1 MHVSADYQPTG
12 DQPRAIGE
20 ITEAINRDDRYTTLL
35 GATGTGKTHTVAR
48 VIERVEKPTLVIAH
62 NKTLAA
68 QLCNEFREY
77 FPHNAVEYFV
87 SYYDYY
93 QPEAYLP
100 ASDTYIEK
108 DSSVNDD
115 IDRLRHAATAA
126 LFTRRDVVIVASV
139 SCIYGMGSP
148 ASYERMVLFL
158 AVGEEHPRQAILEKL
173 VAIQYQRNDVLL
185 GRGKMRV
192 RGDVIEVQPA
202 NMESAYR
209 ISLFGDEVESIVHF
223 DPLTGEVYG
232 KLDHLAVYPA
242 THYAMEREQV
252 EAAVGAIGEELA
264 GRLAELEADG
274 KMLEAHR
281 LRSRTEYDMEMLREM
296 GFCNGIENYSRILEG
311 RSQGTPP
318 HTLLDYF
325 PDDYLIVI
333 DESHQTVPQIGGMYE
348 GDRSRK
354 QTLVEHGFRLPSALD
369 NRPLRFDE
377 FLDRAPQLLFV
388 SATPGSF
395 ELRHSTHVAEQI
407 IRPTGLIDPEV
418 EVRPTKRQIDDL
430 LAEIR
435 GRVDV
440 NERTLVTT
448 LTKKMAEDLT
458 DYLLEA
464 GVRTRYLH
472 SEVDTLE
479 RIRIIRELRL
489 GEYDVLVGV
498 NLLREGLDL
507 PEVSLVA
514 ILDADKE
521 GFLRG
526 QTALIQTI
534 GRAARNVNGRVLMYA
549 DKITE
554 AIRGALDETSR
565 RRALQLAYNE
575 EHGIQPESIRK
586 GVSDIAEFL
595 SAGAADGA
603 RQAPPRRPDRGHEP
617 RRAREAGGGARGG
630 DVRRRPGSALRVRS
644 QAPRRDQGA
653 APRAQHGRRLTPSAG
668 SAAPR
673 RSSAGM
679 RSVDH
684 LLRPDERIRL
694 VSREHGVVLVGAFIR
709 ATLTLVVV
717 GGLAYE
723 LAGVRSMGVLPTAV
737 AVLAGVIAVLALTRL
752 CRRVGRWHGRRLV
765 VTDRKLILVSGAL
778 GRRVT
783 ALPLAAIDQVEV
795 RRVRALGPRCGAVM
809 ITVGGRRSPLF
820 GLRRLPHPE
829 RMMGLIMTLAADA
842 RSHAR
847 AVQLDELYAADSSVV
862 PAPAW
867 RSRA

>member
-1 MHVSADYQPTG
+1 MHEMRVSAAYQPTG
-12 DQPRAIGE
+12 DQPRAIAELAECIARG
-20 ITEAINRDDRYTTLL
+20 DRFQTLL

-48 VIERVEKPTLVIAH
+48 VVEQVQKPTLVIAH

-87 SYYDYY
+87 
-93 QPEAYLP
+93 
-100 ASDTYIEK
+100 TYIEK

-158 AVGEEHPRQAILEKL
+158 AMGEEHPRQAILEKL

-223 DPLTGEVYG
+223 DPMTGEVLS
-232 KLDHLAVYPA
+232 KLDHLAIYPA
-242 THYAMEREQV
+242 THYAMEREQI
-252 EAAVGAIGEELA
+252 ERAVGGIGAEMNE
-264 GRLAELEADG
+264 RLRELEAEG

-311 RSQGTPP
+311 RSAGTPP
-318 HTLLDYF
+318 HTLLDYL
-325 PDDYLIVI
+325 PDDYLVVV

-354 QTLVEHGFRLPSALD
+354 QTLVDFGFRLPSALD

-377 FLDRAPQLLFV
+377 FLERVPQLLFV
-388 SATPGSF
+388 SATPGPY
-395 ELRHSTHVAEQI
+395 ELRNSTHVAEQI

-418 EVRPTKRQIDDL
+418 EVRPTRRQVDDL
-430 LAEIR
+430 MAEIR
-435 GRVDV
+435 ARIDA

-448 LTKKMAEDLT
+448 LTKKMSEDLT

-464 GVRTRYLH
+464 GIRTRYLH

-479 RIRIIRELRL
+479 RIKIVRELRL

-549 DKITE
+549 DKTTE
-554 AIRGALDETSR
+554 AMREAIDETDR
-565 RRALQLAYNE
+565 RRAKQIAYNQ
-575 EHGIQPESIRK
+575 EHGIDPKPLRK
-586 GVSDIAEFL
+586 KIADILDQVYREADDVEVGGSGRNASRGRRAQGEPGRAV
-595 SAGAADGA
+595 SAGIIEG
-603 RQAPPRRPDRGHEP
+603 
-617 RRAREAGGGARGG
+617 
-630 DVRRRPGSALRVRS
+630 
-644 QAPRRDQGA
+644 RDTTKM
-653 APRAQHGRRLTPSAG
+653 PRAELADLIRDLTDQMM
-668 SAAPR
+668 AAAR
-673 RSSAGM
+673 DLQFELAA
-679 RSVDH
+679 
-684 LLRPDERIRL
+684 RIRDEIADL
-694 VSREHGVVLVGAFIR
+694 KK
-709 ATLTLVVV
+709 
-717 GGLAYE
+717 E
-723 LAGVRSMGVLPTAV
+723 LRGMDAAGV
-737 AVLAGVIAVLALTRL
+737 
-752 CRRVGRWHGRRLV
+752 
-765 VTDRKLILVSGAL
+765 K
-778 GRRVT
+778 
-783 ALPLAAIDQVEV
+783 
-795 RRVRALGPRCGAVM
+795 
-809 ITVGGRRSPLF
+809 
-820 GLRRLPHPE
+820 
-829 RMMGLIMTLAADA
+829 
-842 RSHAR
+842 
-847 AVQLDELYAADSSVV
+847 
-862 PAPAW
+862 
-867 RSRA
+867 